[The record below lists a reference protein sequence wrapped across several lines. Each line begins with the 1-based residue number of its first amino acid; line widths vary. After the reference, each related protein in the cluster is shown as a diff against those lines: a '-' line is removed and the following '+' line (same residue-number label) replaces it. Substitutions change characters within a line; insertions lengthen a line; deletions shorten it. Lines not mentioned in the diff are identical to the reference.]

1 MAEVEEVQKHLS
13 QLNAQPEKTA
23 QLSFLKG
30 IDHLLLQDLGAAISA
45 LTEAIERD
53 PSFTLAY
60 YARSIASLRRSE
72 AERGRPVEQS
82 TPSTPQVRAAATGAK
97 ATAPAEL
104 PPPSICPSE
113 SRRILPLD

>member
-1 MAEVEEVQKHLS
+1 MLRPRRLRS
-13 QLNAQPEKTA
+13 SP
-23 QLSFLKG
+23 FLKG

-97 ATAPAEL
+97 GTVPAEL
-104 PPPSICPSE
+104 PFPAPAPTRVVE
-113 SRRILPLD
+113 